1 MNHHDHHDHLPDD
14 FRDLSYTS
22 HHQHLPIPGREPDH
36 EADFTADQPPTG
48 RPTDRL
54 DAHRPPTSADG
65 SEVPPTLPLARSGN
79 HAAAPARRA
88 ATVLPRLS
96 DRDLRILRE
105 LARFRLMTGRQLQLL
120 FVHSSNH
127 ATAVRR
133 SRQLLTRLRELGLVQ
148 RLGRRIG
155 GIQAGSAGH
164 VYGLTGLG
172 HAVLALDPHSP
183 PSRYGRTVWE
193 TAPAFQDHLLAIAEA
208 YVGLRSLERTGT
220 VEVLTFD
227 TEPEAWR
234 GFTGPAGERVRLKP
248 DAFVALGV
256 GELELRL
263 FLEIDRGTES
273 LPTVMRKCRRY
284 LDYWHT
290 GNEQHQFG
298 VFPRVWWL
306 TESPRREARIARL
319 IADLPPDE
327 RDLFATGL
335 LTDAPGVLLSDP
347 DNDVVPETRP

>member
-1 MNHHDHHDHLPDD
+1 MNHHDQLPDD
-14 FRDLSYTS
+14 FQDLSYTS
-22 HHQHLPIPGREPDH
+22 HHQHLPIPGRDPHPALDV
-36 EADFTADQPPTG
+36 TADRPPTG
-48 RPTDRL
+48 RPTHRL
-54 DAHRPPTSADG
+54 DAERPPTSADG
-65 SEVPPTLPLARSGN
+65 SEASPTLPLARSGN

-88 ATVLPRLS
+88 HTLRPRLS

-164 VYGLTGLG
+164 VYGLSGLG
-172 HAVLALDPHSP
+172 HAVLALDPDSP
-183 PSRYGRTVWE
+183 VGRYGRTVWE
-193 TAPAFQDHLLAIAEA
+193 TAPAFQDHLLAVCET
-208 YVGLRSLERTGT
+208 YVGLRQLERQGT
-220 VEVLTFD
+220 VELLAFD
-227 TEPEAWR
+227 TEPNAWR
-234 GFTGPAGERVRLKP
+234 SFAGPAGERVRLKP

-273 LPTVMRKCRRY
+273 LPTIQRKCRRY

-290 GNEQHQFG
+290 GTEQHQHG

-319 IADLPPDE
+319 IGDLPPDE
-327 RDLFATGL
+327 RGLFATGL
-335 LTDAPGVLLSDP
+335 LSDVPGVLLSDP
-347 DNDVVPETRP
+347 DSDVIAEARP

>member
-1 MNHHDHHDHLPDD
+1 MNHHDHHAQLPDD
-14 FRDLSYTS
+14 FQDLSYTS
-22 HHQHLPIPGREPDH
+22 HHQHLPIPGRHTDQPT
-36 EADFTADQPPTG
+36 DFTDDRPTG
-48 RPTDRL
+48 RPTHRL
-54 DAHRPPTSADG
+54 DAHRPPTSTDG
-65 SEVPPTLPLARSGN
+65 SEVSPTLPLPLSGN
-79 HAAAPARRA
+79 HAAPARRA
-88 ATVLPRLS
+88 ATLRPRLS
-96 DRDLRILRE
+96 DRDLRMLRE

-164 VYGLTGLG
+164 VYGLSGLG
-172 HAVLALDPHSP
+172 YAVLALDPDSP
-183 PSRYGRTVWE
+183 SSRYGRTVWE
-193 TAPAFQDHLLAIAEA
+193 TAPAFQDHLLATCET
-208 YVGLRSLERTGT
+208 YVGLRQLERQGT
-220 VEVLTFD
+220 VELLAFD
-227 TEPEAWR
+227 TEPDAWR
-234 GFTGPAGERVRLKP
+234 SFTGPGGERVRLKP

-273 LPTVMRKCRRY
+273 LPTIQRKCRRY

-290 GNEQHQFG
+290 GSEQHQFG

-306 TESPRREARIARL
+306 TESPCREARIARL

-327 RDLFATGL
+327 RTLFATGL
-335 LTDAPGVLLSDP
+335 LSDAPGVLLSDP
-347 DNDVVPETRP
+347 DSDVVAETRP

>member
-1 MNHHDHHDHLPDD
+1 M
-14 FRDLSYTS
+14 
-22 HHQHLPIPGREPDH
+22 
-36 EADFTADQPPTG
+36 
-48 RPTDRL
+48 
-54 DAHRPPTSADG
+54 
-65 SEVPPTLPLARSGN
+65 
-79 HAAAPARRA
+79 
-88 ATVLPRLS
+88 
-96 DRDLRILRE
+96 LRE

-148 RLGRRIG
+148 RLGRRVG

-172 HAVLALDPHSP
+172 HAVLALDPDSP

-193 TAPAFQDHLLAIAEA
+193 TAPAFQDHLLAIAEI
-208 YVGLRSLERTGT
+208 YVGLRQLERQGT
-220 VEVLTFD
+220 VELLAFD
-227 TEPEAWR
+227 TEPDAWR
-234 GFTGPAGERVRLKP
+234 SFTGPAGERVRLKP
-248 DAFVALGV
+248 DAFTVLGV
-256 GELELRL
+256 DELELRL

-273 LPTVMRKCRRY
+273 LPTIQRKCRRY

-290 GNEQHQFG
+290 GAEQHQFG

-319 IADLPPDE
+319 LSDLPPDE
-327 RDLFATGL
+327 RGLFATGL
-335 LTDAPGVLLSDP
+335 LSDAPGVLLSDP
-347 DNDVVPETRP
+347 DNDVVPEARP